1 MLVAEEHFSGT
12 DFFSIQ
18 FNSKK
23 NQKITLL
30 VGADKRET
38 MGRTN
43 EGLIGFIYSKMYV
56 QQSMVLSE
64 DLPLPVTCKVRRMS
78 CVMWVDSN
86 RGGEHLCR
94 WPAKSRRT
102 ACYRNQGLRR
112 DERARNRSKGDRGG
126 DKGIEA

>member
-64 DLPLPVTCKVRRMS
+64 DHMS

-102 ACYRNQGLRR
+102 ACYRNQGVRR